1 MREIRA
7 LLVDDEPLANEGL
20 RALLQRHADVRLIGE
35 CRDGK
40 EAVKQI
46 RQLVPD
52 VVFLDVQMP
61 ELDGFGVLRE
71 LGCDLSSVLVF
82 VTAHDEYALRA
93 FDVQAIDYL
102 LKPVQEDK
110 LDRTMERVRR
120 QLDGSRALDL
130 SQRLATLLADRE
142 LVAAPGTL
150 NGEAATLAA
159 TGAAAHSVSNSYLSR
174 LTVRTGRRSIAVP
187 VTDIDWVAADDYCVN
202 IMVKGRRHLLRAS
215 LASLETKLDPAMF
228 VRVHR
233 SALVNIT
240 RVKEW
245 QQSPFR
251 RLVLVLADQT
261 RLQVSRSRKAKLL
274 DLLKGAP

>member
-20 RALLQRHADVRLIGE
+20 RVLLQGHADVRVIGE
-35 CRDGK
+35 CRDGRQ
-40 EAVKQI
+40 AVEQI
-46 RQLVPD
+46 RRQVPD

-71 LGCDLSSVLVF
+71 LGCDLSSMLVF

-102 LKPVQEDK
+102 LKPAQEGK
-110 LDRTMERVRR
+110 LERTMERVRR

-130 SQRLATLLADRE
+130 SQRLASLLADRDSTISQE
-142 LVAAPGTL
+142 SAS
-150 NGEAATLAA
+150 
-159 TGAAAHSVSNSYLSR
+159 GAGAHSPSNSYLSR

-187 VTDIDWVAADDYCVN
+187 VSDIDWIAADDYCVN
-202 IMVKGRRHLLRAS
+202 IVVKGRRHLLRAS
-215 LASLETKLDPAMF
+215 LSSLETKLDPAMF

-240 RVKEW
+240 RVSEW
-245 QQSPFR
+245 QQRPFR
-251 RLVLVLADQT
+251 QLVLVLADQT
-261 RLQVSRSRKAKLL
+261 QLPVSRSRKAQLL
-274 DLLKGAP
+274 ELLTGGS